1 MKNLVGDFLIYLKVE
16 KNYSDLTISSYNTD
30 IKQFLKECTTTEA
43 KEVTP
48 SNIRFFL
55 AVLANND
62 IVANSRNRKLSA
74 VKAFFDFLE
83 LEGFVQG
90 NPAKPIRRA
99 KIGKRLPKA
108 ISVDEMSNTIGSSSH
123 NIRDLAV
130 LEVLYATGSR
140 VSELASIKVS
150 DIDFAERKLNLIGK
164 GNKERM
170 VPMITSALAT
180 ISKYLESR
188 TINSEYLFPNR
199 QGNQM
204 SRISIYNIVKKYNND
219 ISPHVFRHSYA
230 THLNANG
237 VDIRSLQALL
247 GHSDISTTSIYTQV
261 VDEALSS
268 RVQSLHPRS

>member
-55 AVLANND
+55 AVLANKD

-83 LEGFVQG
+83 LEGFVQT
-90 NPAKPIRRA
+90 NPAKPIKRA

-108 ISVDEMSNTIGSSSH
+108 ISVDEMSSTIGHSSQ

-170 VPMITSALAT
+170 VPMITSALVT

-188 TINSEYLFPNR
+188 TIDSEYLFPNR

-204 SRISIYNIVKKYNND
+204 SRISIYNIVKKYNSD